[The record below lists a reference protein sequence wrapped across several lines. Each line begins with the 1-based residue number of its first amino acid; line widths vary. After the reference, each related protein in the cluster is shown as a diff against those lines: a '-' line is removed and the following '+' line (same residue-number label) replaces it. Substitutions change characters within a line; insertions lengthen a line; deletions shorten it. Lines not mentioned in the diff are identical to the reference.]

1 MSGILEFL
9 ERHGSEADCI
19 EALARLR
26 WPQGYVCARCGE
38 RRNYQLKTR
47 PRVFECAGCGH
58 QESVT
63 AGTVFHRTRTP
74 LRKWFLAAW
83 WMGRDEV
90 ARGLGAV
97 SVARVEPALRHQWPG

>member
-38 RRNYQLKTR
+38 RRNYL
-47 PRVFECAGCGH
+47 EDAAAG
-58 QESVT
+58 EWPV
-63 AGTVFHRTRTP
+63 
-74 LRKWFLAAW
+74 AAI
-83 WMGRDEV
+83 R
-90 ARGLGAV
+90 
-97 SVARVEPALRHQWPG
+97 